1 MAAATPL
8 DWTGGPALAWV
19 LSAALLYWLGG
30 RKLAVPRS
38 DAQHRWRTA
47 AFVGGLGA
55 IVIAL
60 DSPVDGLADKLFW
73 VHMLQHILLLLVAPP
88 LLALARPWN
97 RMWRGFP
104 LGTRRVLAQWVSTG
118 RWSAPLRAT
127 AGILAKPLPSWLL
140 FNLVLLGWH
149 VPAAYDAAL
158 SSPVIHASEHFLF
171 FATGL
176 LFWTRVIDSPP
187 WRSRLS
193 ETGRA
198 AYVGSSMV
206 VSWLLAVV
214 LADAGHTLYSP
225 YADLASRPGGLA
237 ALADQQLGAGVMWVL
252 GSIPFTI
259 AILSIVYRWLEP
271 KRSGQ
276 SSPAVR
282 PLAGNP

>member
-1 MAAATPL
+1 MASATPL

-30 RKLAVPRS
+30 RKLTVSRS
-38 DAQHRWRTA
+38 DGRRQWRTA
-47 AFVGGLGA
+47 AFVGGLAA

-60 DSPVDGLADKLFW
+60 DSPIDGLADRLLW

-97 RMWRGFP
+97 RMWHGFP
-104 LGTRRVLAQWVSTG
+104 LDTRRVLAQWVSTG
-118 RWSAPLRAT
+118 RWSALLRAT
-127 AGILAKPLPSWLL
+127 AGVLAQPLPSWLL

-149 VPAAYDAAL
+149 LPAAYDAAL
-158 SSPVIHASEHFLF
+158 SSPVVHASEHFLF

-198 AYVGSSMV
+198 VYVGSSLV
-206 VSWLLAVV
+206 VSWVLAIV
-214 LADAGHTLYSP
+214 LADAGHALYSP
-225 YADLASRPGGLA
+225 YADLASRPGGLT
-237 ALADQQLGAGVMWVL
+237 ALSDQQLGAGAMWVL
-252 GSIPFTI
+252 GSLPFTI

-271 KRSGQ
+271 KRTGP
-276 SSPAVR
+276 SSPATR

>member
-30 RKLAVPRS
+30 RKLTVSRS
-38 DAQHRWRTA
+38 DGRRPWRTA
-47 AFVGGLGA
+47 AFVGGLAA
-55 IVIAL
+55 IMIAL
-60 DSPVDGLADKLFW
+60 DSPVDGLADRLLW

-97 RMWRGFP
+97 RMWHGFP
-104 LGTRRVLAQWVSTG
+104 LDTRRVLAQWVSTG

-127 AGILAKPLPSWLL
+127 AKVLAQPVPSWLL

-149 VPAAYDAAL
+149 LPAAYDAAL
-158 SSPVIHASEHFLF
+158 SSPVVHASEHFLF

-198 AYVGSSMV
+198 VYVGSSMV
-206 VSWLLAVV
+206 VSWVLAIV
-214 LADAGHTLYSP
+214 LADAGHPLYSQ
-225 YADLASRPGGLA
+225 YADLASRPGGLT
-237 ALADQQLGAGVMWVL
+237 ALSDQQLGAGAMWVL
-252 GSIPFTI
+252 GSLPFTI

-276 SSPAVR
+276 SSPAAR